1 MAYAWQVLV
10 DGEDAAGIT
19 LEGAQITY
27 GRTTV
32 WEQPR
37 PGYAFLQVLTPD
49 AIPSIADDYPD
60 LAPGAYGAKSGFSDS
75 YTDTYV
81 GVVSK
86 LVVGAPIQVVASTP
100 TGFTDAYVDEY
111 GNGDTL
117 TRFTGRI
124 SAVDYRPGE
133 AAITAVDAS
142 EALTRIDLVNWQRP
156 AETDHQRVQ
165 AIAAA
170 CGITISIQGKDT
182 TNLLPDETSLATVT
196 AWSALQK
203 IAQDCGAVVYVD
215 RAGTLTYSCWDD
227 KGQTVVVPGDQVLLT
242 SLQMQSELGAVVNQA
257 TVKYGAKDDKG
268 NQPQVVV
275 RDEDSIHDYGVLDKQ
290 FTTRLADQADATT
303 MANQVVKQAARPT
316 WNMPTCTVTFL
327 GAADQV
333 VSQVAPMEVQDQAQI
348 GPMPTAAPFLDYQA
362 LVLGYTESLALNDW
376 QMTLHLSP
384 QEYVP

>member
-1 MAYAWQVLV
+1 MAYTWQVLV

-37 PGYAFLQVLTPD
+37 PGYAFLQLLTPD
-49 AIPSIADDYPD
+49 AIPSIGDEYPD

-86 LVVGAPIQVVASTP
+86 LVVGAPIQVVATTP
-100 TGFTDAYVDEY
+100 TGFTDPYVDDY
-111 GNGDTL
+111 GDGDTL

-142 EALTRIDLVNWQRP
+142 EALTRIDLTEWQRP
-156 AETDHQRVQ
+156 AETDHARVQ
-165 AIAAA
+165 AIAEA
-170 CGITISIQGKDT
+170 CGVTITIQGKDT
-182 TNLLPDETSLATVT
+182 TNLLADDQPIGTAT
-196 AWSALQK
+196 AWSLLQR

-227 KGQTVVVPGDQVLLT
+227 KGQAVVVPGDTVILD
-242 SLQMQSELGAVVNQA
+242 SLQMQSELGGIVNQA
-257 TVKYGAKDDKG
+257 TVRYGVKDDKG
-268 NQPQVVV
+268 NQPQIVV
-275 RDEDSIHDYGVLDKQ
+275 RDEDSIRDYGVVDKA
-290 FTTRLADQADATT
+290 FTTRLADQADAQT

-316 WNMPTCTVTFL
+316 WNMPRCTVTFL
-327 GAADQV
+327 GAPDVV

-362 LVLGYTESLALNDW
+362 LVLGYTETLALNDW